1 MSRSLQK
8 YLDHVMIYANR
19 KQDDAAK
26 IRLELEDHLRQK
38 TTELEAQGAASE
50 DAVARAIKA
59 HGTVRTVGYGL
70 RKGFPLLD
78 VRTEGTARGVVAIGP
93 RAVGV
98 IAFGNVAVGLFAFG
112 NIGLGLISFGAVAL
126 AGLVSVGGLSLAP
139 LGVGVGLAAVG
150 RVACGVIAGGGVAVG
165 LSVPWAIDHISF
177 LEGDN
182 GLQFLQHFRTFARD
196 GTGNF
201 VVILL
206 AMWLFMV
213 FPFLNGIMCSIK
225 REEYRRIKKADPDID
240 VSVTWL

>member
-1 MSRSLQK
+1 MSRALQK

-38 TTELEAQGAASE
+38 ITELEAQGLPHE

-70 RKGFPLLD
+70 RKGFALLD
-78 VRTEGTARGVVAIGP
+78 VRTEGTARGFVAIGP

-98 IAFGNVAVGLFAFG
+98 IAFGHVAVGLFAFG
-112 NIGLGLISFGAVAL
+112 TLSLGMLSFGTVAL
-126 AGLVSVGGLSLAP
+126 AGLVSVGGASLAP
-139 LGVGVGLAAVG
+139 LGIAAGLAAVG
-150 RVACGVIAGGGVAVG
+150 RVACGAIAGGGVAVG
-165 LSVPWAIDHISF
+165 LSVPWAIDRVS
-177 LEGDN
+177 LLSGDN
-182 GLQFLQHFRTFARD
+182 GFQYLQHFRTFARY
-196 GTGNF
+196 GTGNL

-213 FPFLNGIMCSIK
+213 FPFLNGIMCSI
-225 REEYRRIKKADPDID
+225 RRDEYRRIKKADPDID
-240 VSVTWL
+240 VSVTWP